1 MFYLR
6 HRSSLQSMLCNA
18 ISASVYGMDAHRLQG
33 EVDVGTGRIQDLP
46 EELPLTAC
54 QPQRHRQI
62 EEKVRQVRSGST
74 VMEDNGTNGLF
85 A

>member
-1 MFYLR
+1 MR
-6 HRSSLQSMLCNA
+6 ISS
-18 ISASVYGMDAHRLQG
+18 V
-33 EVDVGTGRIQDLP
+33 QDLP

-54 QPQRHRQI
+54 QPQGHRQI

-74 VMEDNGTNGLF
+74 VMEGNGTNGLF

>member
-1 MFYLR
+1 VVSKDARTLLTLVAALILPAYYHTSSVPYLSK
-6 HRSSLQSMLCNA
+6 HL
-18 ISASVYGMDAHRLQG
+18 V
-33 EVDVGTGRIQDLP
+33 QDLP

-74 VMEDNGTNGLF
+74 VMVENGTNGLF